1 MGTLDFKHAYF
12 YYAHKKHQ
20 ILRITSLKFH
30 GTCDAATDDW
40 FYDDKT
46 YANTVSPHNL
56 GRQLVH

>member
-1 MGTLDFKHAYF
+1 MRT
-12 YYAHKKHQ
+12 KKHQ

-46 YANTVSPHNL
+46 YANTVPPITWEGNWCIKDF
-56 GRQLVH
+56 